1 MYKIMKHNLDIGK
14 NSYLILKY
22 KIKYNFGERRKINKD
37 TRIYIY
43 IYYLLNQ
50 LGHNSVNYKT
60 ANQELMLLIIDFDIY
75 INEIQNVSYI
85 L

>member
-1 MYKIMKHNLDIGK
+1 MLGRKNQINTENIKKKTIWNNMYKIMKHNLDIGK

-43 IYYLLNQ
+43 IY
-50 LGHNSVNYKT
+50 
-60 ANQELMLLIIDFDIY
+60 IIY
-75 INEIQNVSYI
+75 WIN
-85 L
+85 